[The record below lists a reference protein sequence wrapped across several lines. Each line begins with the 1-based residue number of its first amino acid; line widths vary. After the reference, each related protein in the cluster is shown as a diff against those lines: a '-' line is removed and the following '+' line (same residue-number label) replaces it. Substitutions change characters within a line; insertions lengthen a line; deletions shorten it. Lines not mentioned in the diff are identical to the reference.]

1 MKIGQIL
8 QQGKV
13 VAAIFEGNDAR
24 PIQNY
29 TVIDL
34 LEKAERESV
43 ELTEIAMSLAQ
54 DKLVDAKPII
64 PIEPGEVWGCGCA
77 YQVSA
82 EWRDG
87 EHGVREGFYA
97 AVHKNQ
103 RPELFFKGNARV
115 CSGPG
120 DYIGIRSDSN
130 FMAPEAELAVVMGS
144 NGKVF
149 GYTIGNDVSAWDIE
163 KENPLYLPQSKIF
176 DGCSALGPVIVTTDE
191 LKDPYNLE
199 ISCTIERDG
208 QIIFEGKSM
217 TSGLARKIDEMIE
230 FLLRSNKI
238 PLGSVL
244 LTGTGVIIPEESAL
258 KPKDKVTIIIPE
270 IGELSNIAQI
280 V

>member
-8 QQGKV
+8 KQDKV
-13 VAAIFEGNDAR
+13 VAAIFEGDAAK
-24 PIQNY
+24 PIPNY

-34 LEKAERESV
+34 LEKAERESA

-54 DKLVDAKPII
+54 DKFVGAKPII
-64 PIEPGEVWGCGCA
+64 PIEPSEVWACGCA

-82 EWRDG
+82 EWRDA

-97 AVHKNQ
+97 AVYKNQ

-115 CSGPG
+115 CTGPG
-120 DYIGIRSDSN
+120 DYIGIRPDSN
-130 FMAPEAELAVVMGS
+130 FMAPEAELVVVMGS

-163 KENPLYLPQSKIF
+163 RENPLYLPQSKIF

-199 ISCTIERDG
+199 ISCTIERNG
-208 QIIFEGKSM
+208 QIIFEGKS
-217 TSGLARKIDEMIE
+217 TTKKLARKIDEMIG

-238 PLGSVL
+238 PSGSVL
-244 LTGTGVIIPEESAL
+244 MTGTGVIIPAEAAL
-258 KPKDKVTIIIPE
+258 KPEDKVTIRVPE
-270 IGELSNIAQI
+270 IGELSNVARI